1 MKETLSDL
9 ISISRFYGQDKDYA
23 IAGGGNTSYKTDEK
37 IWVKASGT
45 SMKEITAGGFAEL
58 SRELLKTIY
67 TRKYSSDSI
76 KREAEVKEDLYRA
89 CTKGSTVRPSVET
102 SLHEAINYKYVVHTH
117 PTLVNAVTCANDAGR
132 VISALFGDA
141 ALYIPYTDPGYILFT
156 SVKDRL
162 NEWRKIHDRDPQ
174 MIFLQNHGVF
184 VSSDSVQEIR
194 QIYSAIESAVS
205 KHITNRPDLS
215 DLEIPENIV
224 QILPAVRMMLSDE
237 TIRLARMRNNKLI
250 EYFTSSASRF
260 AGVSLP
266 FTPDQIV
273 YCKARPLFLE
283 SDNPQDVLTECST
296 KVKEFTGEHGY
307 IPRIIGIRGY
317 GIAAFEEN
325 IRSAETALDIF
336 EDWMKI
342 SYLSGNFGGP
352 HFLSERDI
360 AFIDSW
366 EVENYRRQVA
376 KAGNSQKGK
385 VENKIAL
392 VTGGA
397 QGFGEGISE
406 SLMNEGANV
415 VIADINI
422 EKGEKLIA
430 RFNATEGK
438 NEAVFSKTDVTDAES
453 VQQLIFSAVIQFGGI
468 DVFISNA
475 GILRAGGLDEMN
487 IETFEAITRVNY
499 TGYFLCSKYASEIMK
514 LQSAYRENN
523 FTDIIQINSKSG
535 LKGSNRNF
543 AYAGSKF
550 GSIGLTQS
558 FALELMPWRIK
569 VNAVCPG
576 NFFEGPLWS
585 DPETGLFVQY
595 LRAGKVPGARNIA
608 EVKAHYEKQVPAG
621 RGCRIEDVMR
631 AIYYLIEQEYETGQA
646 LPVTGGQEML
656 R

>member
-1 MKETLSDL
+1 
-9 ISISRFYGQDKDYA
+9 
-23 IAGGGNTSYKTDEK
+23 
-37 IWVKASGT
+37 
-45 SMKEITAGGFAEL
+45 
-58 SRELLKTIY
+58 
-67 TRKYSSDSI
+67 
-76 KREAEVKEDLYRA
+76 
-89 CTKGSTVRPSVET
+89 
-102 SLHEAINYKYVVHTH
+102 
-117 PTLVNAVTCANDAGR
+117 
-132 VISALFGDA
+132 
-141 ALYIPYTDPGYILFT
+141 LFT

-296 KVKEFTGEHGY
+296 KVKEFTGEYGY
-307 IPRIIGIRGY
+307 MPRIIGIRGY
-317 GIAAFEEN
+317 GIAAIEEN

-376 KAGNSQKGK
+376 KAGNSRKGK
-385 VENKIAL
+385 AENKIAL

-397 QGFGEGISE
+397 RGFGEGISE

-430 RFNATEGK
+430 RLNATEGK

-621 RGCRIEDVMR
+621 RGCRIEDIMR

>member
-9 ISISRFYGQDKDYA
+9 ISISRFYGQNKDYV
-23 IAGGGNTSYKTDEK
+23 IAGGGNTSYKTNEK

-45 SMKEITAGGFAEL
+45 SMQEITAGGFAEL

-89 CTKGSTVRPSVET
+89 CTPGNTVRPSVET
-102 SLHEAINYKYVVHTH
+102 SLHEAINYRYVVHTH

-307 IPRIIGIRGY
+307 MPRIIGIRGY
-317 GIAAFEEN
+317 GIAAIEEN

-621 RGCRIEDVMR
+621 RGCRIEDIMR